1 MYAYLGEGTWLV
13 LTHGTAVY
21 SDVLCFF
28 WDAVRLRSVF
38 GLVVPLDVGA
48 FLTMRNMNPRVNTF

>member
-1 MYAYLGEGTWLV
+1 MGEGTWLV
-13 LTHGTAVY
+13 LTRGKAVY
-21 SDVLCFF
+21 SDVLCLFF

-48 FLTMRNMNPRVNTF
+48 FLTTRNMNPRVNTF